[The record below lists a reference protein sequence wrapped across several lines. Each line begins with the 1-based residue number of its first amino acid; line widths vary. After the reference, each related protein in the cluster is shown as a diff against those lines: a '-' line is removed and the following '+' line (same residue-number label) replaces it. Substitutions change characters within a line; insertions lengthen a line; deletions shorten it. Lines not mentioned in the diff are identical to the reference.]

1 MTIEG
6 ALDLCENY
14 IEKVEKMTDAEWEKE
29 FAHYLIVTRPELAS
43 TQREAEK
50 AVARKRHGD
59 GDEIDYDALAS
70 ISKQFGLNLK
80 L

>member
-1 MTIEG
+1 MTIER

-14 IEKVEKMTDAEWEKE
+14 IEQVEKMTPEQWEKE
-29 FAHYLIVTRPELAS
+29 FAHYLIVTRPELAA

-50 AVARKRHGD
+50 AVARKKYGSD
-59 GDEIDYDALAS
+59 NEIDYDALAS